1 MLCKLF
7 NVLIYFQKY
16 LNGLREI
23 IATYGISC
31 DKFGADKHSY
41 DCCSFFLR
49 TKEACNKMFLK
60 QDIQLAKRRNANLSF
75 EYITVKYHLD
85 PNWEDLEFV
94 VDFDLYCQ
102 VITSLLVML

>member
-1 MLCKLF
+1 
-7 NVLIYFQKY
+7 
-16 LNGLREI
+16 
-23 IATYGISC
+23 
-31 DKFGADKHSY
+31 
-41 DCCSFFLR
+41 
-49 TKEACNKMFLK
+49 MFLK